1 MHYRKLNDKSNAA
14 QRIVRLESHLE
25 IKRAQVFHLNVSQKR
40 QKRHVLVGCNKL
52 LFLVEFKTE
61 PLAECYWYFI

>member
-25 IKRAQVFHLNVSQKR
+25 IKRAQVFHLNVI
-40 QKRHVLVGCNKL
+40 QKRHSSCGL
-52 LFLVEFKTE
+52 
-61 PLAECYWYFI
+61 

>member
-40 QKRHVLVGCNKL
+40 HSSCKL
-52 LFLVEFKTE
+52 
-61 PLAECYWYFI
+61 